1 MMTGPAGLARLAVPL
16 GFVVAVLL
24 ALPSLTAPLLQDD
37 VVHRGMLLGKAPGV
51 HWSPFELYDF
61 VGGPTRPASLMI
73 DRGLLPWF
81 TDDGLTLRFFRPLSS
96 ATLAID
102 ERLFGERIWLSRLHS
117 LLWFLA
123 ILWLVGVLHR
133 RFLSISTGCAATLI
147 YAISAGHAL
156 PVSWIAARH
165 TLVCTAFS
173 LLAFWLHLRDR
184 EDGWRPGR
192 WLSPVAFAVGLLGGE
207 MTLGAVALVGAW
219 EILGRRDSIRER
231 VLAMLPVVS
240 LALVYLG
247 YYVAMG
253 YGARGSGAYTGF
265 GGGRSDALT
274 VIRHFLI
281 LVGEMVAAT
290 PSDAFGLATVRVQTA
305 AALWGAAMTVAVMAV
320 YRFAR
325 PHVDPRDAAVMRWM
339 PIAAAAAALPGAL
352 ALVGGRVLTLALF
365 PATGVVAVVLASG
378 IATVR
383 QRDPRTLTRAF
394 MAVAIAGFALGHF
407 VIAPTFRAV
416 IGVELA
422 RLAREQEDLAMRMA
436 PCPGVMVLV
445 AAADPTIATYVPA
458 TLALR
463 NRGPER
469 LRVLSLA
476 ASDHR
481 IDNVTRTGFD
491 LTTLGGDRVRS
502 VWERLYRS
510 GPLPAGTRVRLAGL
524 DATVIEVRDGAPV
537 RVRFDFGEP
546 LDSPHLCF
554 LQWRG
559 GGILPLRPPS
569 SGDTI
574 DLRYEPGP
582 MR

>member
-1 MMTGPAGLARLAVPL
+1 MTGPTGPARLAVPL
-16 GFVVAVLL
+16 GFVLAILL

-37 VVHRGMLLGKAPGV
+37 VVHRGMLLDKATGV
-51 HWSPFELYDF
+51 HWSPLELYDF

-81 TDDGLTLRFFRPLSS
+81 TDDGLRLRFFRPLSS
-96 ATLAID
+96 ALIAL
-102 ERLFGERIWLSRLHS
+102 EAKLFGERTWLARLHS
-117 LLWFLA
+117 LLWFLG
-123 ILWLVGVLHR
+123 ILGLVAVLHR
-133 RFLSISTGCAATLI
+133 RVLSISTGRVATLI
-147 YAISAGHAL
+147 YAIAAGHAL
-156 PVSWIAARH
+156 PVSWIAALH
-165 TLVCTAFS
+165 TLVCTALS
-173 LLAFWLHLRDR
+173 LLAFWLHLRGR
-184 EDGWRPGR
+184 EDGWHPGR

-207 MTLGAVALVGAW
+207 MTLGTVALVGAW
-219 EILGRRDSIRER
+219 EIFGRRDSMRER
-231 VLAMLPVVS
+231 VLALLPVAL
-240 LALVYLG
+240 LASIYLG
-247 YYVAMG
+247 WYGAVG

-265 GGGRSDALT
+265 GGGLSDALT

-290 PSDAFGLATVRVQTA
+290 PSDGFGLATARVQAA
-305 AALWGAAMTVAVMAV
+305 AALWGAAMAIALMAV
-320 YRFAR
+320 YRCAL
-325 PHVDPRDAAVMRWM
+325 PYVDPRDAAAMRWM
-339 PIAAAAAALPGAL
+339 PVAAATAALPGAL

-378 IATVR
+378 MAAVR
-383 QRDPRTLTRAF
+383 PRGLRTLTRAF

-407 VIAPTFRAV
+407 VVAPAFRAV

-422 RLAREQEDLAMRMA
+422 RLAHEQDDLAMRMA

-491 LTTLGGDRVRS
+491 LTTLGSDRVS
-502 VWERLYRS
+502 NVWERLYRS
-510 GPLPAGTRVRLAGL
+510 APLPAGTRVALVGL
-524 DATVIEVRDGAPV
+524 DATVVEVRDGSPV

-546 LDSPHLCF
+546 LDSPHLCLF
-554 LQWRG
+554 QWRG
-559 GGILPLRPPS
+559 GGIVPLRPPS
-569 SGDTI
+569 PGETI
-574 DLRYEPGP
+574 DLRYEAGP